1 MPRQRTGSI
10 RTRIVIDDKGKP
22 RTVLYARVCYTDKNG
37 KQKSIERKAK
47 SRTDAHALIKAI
59 LRELDDG
66 GEKRLDAARM
76 TFTDL
81 ASYFETN
88 YLQPPEYV
96 GDRKVSGLRAYKE
109 NRRLKEV
116 LVSYFQDARIS
127 DITHGDLKTYKA
139 RRLKTAT
146 IHGGQRSI
154 TSVNRE
160 LALLRRILNVAQT
173 QGWIIRNPF
182 QMGDSLIS
190 TADEVKRERVLS
202 REEEAR
208 LLAACTG
215 KRAHL
220 RTILICALDTGMRKR
235 ELFTLV
241 WSDVDLIGREISLRA
256 FNTKTAKR
264 RTVPMSNRLARELSY
279 LHTINQPS
287 PADLVFG
294 IIQTVKKGFASACK
308 AAGIADFRF
317 HDARHTCATR
327 LIAGGMQI
335 AEAAR
340 ILGHTN
346 LTTTYRYVNA
356 TPETVTRAADILN
369 RFHEEGD
376 AVIVH

>member
-241 WSDVDLIGREISLRA
+241 WSDVDLI
-256 FNTKTAKR
+256 
-264 RTVPMSNRLARELSY
+264 
-279 LHTINQPS
+279 
-287 PADLVFG
+287 
-294 IIQTVKKGFASACK
+294 
-308 AAGIADFRF
+308 
-317 HDARHTCATR
+317 
-327 LIAGGMQI
+327 
-335 AEAAR
+335 
-340 ILGHTN
+340 
-346 LTTTYRYVNA
+346 
-356 TPETVTRAADILN
+356 
-369 RFHEEGD
+369 
-376 AVIVH
+376 